1 MLEKFSDD
9 SFVLYEFLLSVKL
22 LLKKFEFEFDLGTS
36 TQYTKKRVKHGA
48 FACIFVM
55 FYMQK
60 NCGNTEYLN
69 EWIQKSLSPLNKNE
83 INCLF

>member
-1 MLEKFSDD
+1 VGYPVIQVMT
-9 SFVLYEFLLSVKL
+9 LLQRY
-22 LLKKFEFEFDLGTS
+22 DLAGLTECFGTS

-69 EWIQKSLSPLNKNE
+69 EWLQKFLSPLNK
-83 INCLF
+83 